1 MCVSID
7 LIRIMSSVYV
17 PVLDWVNRLSFSFVS
32 KQARI
37 VAVAILF
44 PLIAGCVPIKSDKLK
59 IAVTVEDNG
68 AIYTGTGIQKFT
80 CYISVPFIGD
90 FFTGAGGPC
99 KWEGEAVIVNMG
111 KHGPLFL
118 VMGNSY
124 EFLIYEGSQYPVGNS
139 VVPPKKW
146 TIPIQAEVDM
156 PPLRRFGN
164 LTDMSTLE
172 SVDPNNFEA
181 TYGNGVKYR
190 SITVEKIISGKV
202 TKGEVIKILPW
213 LTPLYVDR
221 NRSFGSVEG
230 KMTGTWQGTV
240 RPSQFLGPQSRDNQ

>member
-1 MCVSID
+1 
-7 LIRIMSSVYV
+7 LF
-17 PVLDWVNRLSFSFVS
+17 LDWVNRLSFSSLS

-37 VAVAILF
+37 VAVAILS

-59 IAVTVEDNG
+59 ITVTVEDNG
-68 AIYTGTGIQKFT
+68 VIYTGTGIQKFT
-80 CYISVPFIGD
+80 CYISAPFIGD

-124 EFLIYEGSQYPVGNS
+124 EFDIYEGSQYPVGNS

-146 TIPIQAEVDM
+146 TIPIQDKVDM

-190 SITVEKIISGKV
+190 SITVEKIISGEV

-230 KMTGTWQGTV
+230 KMTGTWQGTTT
-240 RPSQFLGPQSRDNQ
+240 PSEFLGPQSRDNQ